1 MKNREFEEYY
11 NQYYAQ
17 AVGYAFKKTNDYDL
31 AEELVMNAFYSCYL
45 KFDAFDPQK
54 ASFGTWF
61 YFVLNNK
68 IKNYYRDHKNHED
81 IDQVI
86 YATELFEDEVV
97 AAVEL
102 SRIRNDLKIALDMLP
117 NMQRRIIIL
126 KYFYNNSLGICGSD
140 LRNNSPC
147 LSYFL
152 RANFP
157 TLFASTSI
165 YVYSSFPSLSCVEK
179 SVTEALFITLFLS
192 IIGSILMTSS
202 VFFSLEMFLFP
213 PTTVAKTPLLWSGTP

>member
-1 MKNREFEEYY
+1 M
-11 NQYYAQ
+11 
-17 AVGYAFKKTNDYDL
+17 
-31 AEELVMNAFYSCYL
+31 

-126 KYFYNNSLGICGSD
+126 KYFKNKDAAEISKITGLSHSNVRVQLMRALNKVKNYFETKGIEWEG
-140 LRNNSPC
+140 
-147 LSYFL
+147 
-152 RANFP
+152 
-157 TLFASTSI
+157 
-165 YVYSSFPSLSCVEK
+165 
-179 SVTEALFITLFLS
+179 
-192 IIGSILMTSS
+192 
-202 VFFSLEMFLFP
+202 
-213 PTTVAKTPLLWSGTP
+213 